1 MWCCVCVLVLALRF
15 VSNVTAYTVAS
26 TQIRILDK
34 RNRSLI
40 SENESLIAAHASA
53 VEASSRAEQGR
64 ASTQSRIQDLHD
76 QLGGLKSAWEA
87 EFSARL
93 SEQSAEVAALKQQLA
108 RKVDAYAMLN
118 GHFVW
123 FQYVEGTLVFV

>member
-1 MWCCVCVLVLALRF
+1 MKLYVLWSACNRVG
-15 VSNVTAYTVAS
+15 SVAS
-26 TQIRILDK
+26 ADHVSLPLFLQIRILDK

-53 VEASSRAEQGR
+53 VEASSRAEQAR

-87 EFSARL
+87 ELSARL

-108 RKVDAYAMLN
+108 RKVDAGVILQKS
-118 GHFVW
+118 FV
-123 FQYVEGTLVFV
+123 